1 MNPNK
6 KVIIAL
12 VVVSLFYIV
21 VVSLLESSF
30 SWLAVIFTVMFSL
43 LVYLGFTLLLKFIN
57 RRK

>member
-30 SWLAVIFTVMFSL
+30 SWLAVIFTVLFSL

>member
-21 VVSLLESSF
+21 VFSLLESSF
-30 SWLAVIFTVMFSL
+30 SWLAVIFTVLFSL

>member
-30 SWLAVIFTVMFSL
+30 SWLAVIFTVLFTL